1 MMTMIMMQRLDQQQ
15 QASPPTAPQQPGSPA
30 ASPTAPGP
38 GHLVRHGVYAVPGA
52 GSLLVRPIAVPV
64 APIHDKK
71 TAADMDTVQDDDED
85 ELRRRLKDD
94 VKATSLASLAA
105 LPVDLTRRPLLG
117 LRQHPCEDR
126 LSPTSSM
133 ASSSAPDD
141 DHNHHHHLHLNNNH
155 HHHHHHHHHLHASVG
170 KLSPRLGGSSPRLSS
185 PPGSRSNSPHSPR
198 SPRSPHSPRSARS
211 PSPPSTCQPSPPPSH
226 QIRRGLAF
234 SVKNI
239 LDPNMFT
246 GQQKERAGLSGPLAH
261 LGLGGPL
268 GAMGGALGGALGG
281 PLGAF
286 PLLGGAAGPGCWRPH
301 LDTAS
306 PHDSS
311 SGRDGDDGEVTG
323 DDDGCSDVDLE
334 SSDVGED
341 TKDGEGSPGKK
352 KSSSSSGSGAC
363 GSGGGGSG
371 GGSSSK
377 SSGGGK
383 ARRARTAFTYEQ
395 LVALENKFKTTRYLS
410 VCERLNLA
418 LSLSLTETQ
427 VKIWFQNRRTK
438 WKKQNPGMDVNSP
451 TERQPPPGPHHQAFS
466 GAFHPHAGLLYSYP
480 YGSQG
485 YTGHP
490 YFHHPLGHSS

>member
-1 MMTMIMMQRLDQQQ
+1 MARPRVDSLPRLLPNEIL
-15 QASPPTAPQQPGSPA
+15 AN
-30 ASPTAPGP
+30 
-38 GHLVRHGVYAVPGA
+38 LVSHGVPRRRSWRRGNTIYFGVEG
-52 GSLLVRPIAVPV
+52 LVLVV
-64 APIHDKK
+64 
-71 TAADMDTVQDDDED
+71 TACYGIKMAIFSKVICVQDFC
-85 ELRRRLKDD
+85 
-94 VKATSLASLAA
+94 AY
-105 LPVDLTRRPLLG
+105 LL
-117 LRQHPCEDR
+117 
-126 LSPTSSM
+126 S
-133 ASSSAPDD
+133 
-141 DHNHHHHLHLNNNH
+141 
-155 HHHHHHHHHLHASVG
+155 
-170 KLSPRLGGSSPRLSS
+170 
-185 PPGSRSNSPHSPR
+185 
-198 SPRSPHSPRSARS
+198 
-211 PSPPSTCQPSPPPSH
+211 
-226 QIRRGLAF
+226 
-234 SVKNI
+234 
-239 LDPNMFT
+239 
-246 GQQKERAGLSGPLAH
+246 
-261 LGLGGPL
+261 
-268 GAMGGALGGALGG
+268 
-281 PLGAF
+281 
-286 PLLGGAAGPGCWRPH
+286 
-301 LDTAS
+301 
-306 PHDSS
+306 
-311 SGRDGDDGEVTG
+311 RDGDDGEVTG